1 MEDDDRSFATETL
14 DEALLKK
21 HHDMLQRFSARHHAR
36 KSDSHHSS
44 SSSTFES
51 TSSFLSRFADS
62 KRSIESRIAS
72 SSSDDSAKIKSD
84 LAEISSSIDDLENL
98 VAANSYFLPIG
109 SQTESRHPL
118 RSLTPE
124 EEVLFEDQIVFSHH
138 RKDPKTR
145 FRFASSVYA
154 GPVIAV
160 ESDSRRTVWIEEDLK
175 TAGLEE
181 ETESRAN
188 VDDFLWLRA

>member
-51 TSSFLSRFADS
+51 TSS
-62 KRSIESRIAS
+62 
-72 SSSDDSAKIKSD
+72 SSDDSAKIKSD

-98 VAANSYFLPIG
+98 VAANSYFLRIG
-109 SQTESRHPL
+109 SQTESRD
-118 RSLTPE
+118 RE
-124 EEVLFEDQIVFSHH
+124 Q
-138 RKDPKTR
+138 
-145 FRFASSVYA
+145 
-154 GPVIAV
+154 GQC
-160 ESDSRRTVWIEEDLK
+160 
-175 TAGLEE
+175 G
-181 ETESRAN
+181 
-188 VDDFLWLRA
+188 